1 MTPIFKTG
9 DLLHIPQATRL
20 WRTTG
25 GDVKFW
31 RPDRPKTGLYISP
44 HDSESSCQDPGLDR
58 RMVYVDG
65 HYWYIRARDIF
76 IYTTDKQESANVG

>member
-1 MTPIFKTG
+1 MPTLKTG

-20 WRTTG
+20 WRVVS

-31 RPDRPKTGLYISP
+31 RPDKPKTGLYISP
-44 HDSESSCQDPGLDR
+44 HESLNDSTT
-58 RMVYVDG
+58 VYIDG
-65 HYWYIRARDIF
+65 DYWHIKAKDIF